1 MTDREKVIKALQHC
15 KDNQHVFDCHECDY
29 GGKTGTFCIRMI
41 DDTLSMLKEQEAK
54 IEQLNRFV
62 NGFSRDAM
70 PVVRCKDCINCVKE
84 PNGELYCD
92 ILAVGYEPLGSKK
105 VADDW
110 FCADGKRKEGR

>member
-1 MTDREKVIKALQHC
+1 MPNKEKVIKAFEDIIKEETYPDRPRRFMMPLELAEQ
-15 KDNQHVFDCHECDY
+15 V
-29 GGKTGTFCIRMI
+29 
-41 DDTLSMLKEQEAK
+41 LALLKEQEAK

-84 PNGELYCD
+84 PNGKLYCD

-105 VADDW
+105 VTDDW
-110 FCADGKRKEGR
+110 FCADGERRRSGNELEK